1 MRIGVDIDDTLTSL
15 SELFYTEM
23 QKWCIERE
31 EIDNCD
37 KKVLTKNV
45 YANIKEYHSFW
56 KEVMEEKVLNMECKD
71 GAKLIIDKL
80 LEEGHEIYLITARS
94 NDYYDNYKEN
104 TVKWLKSKKINYT
117 NIFFECTDKRK
128 VLSELKIDVMI
139 DDNKEVMDTVLDLNI
154 KGIIMNT
161 FFNST
166 YNKCDRAYTWYDVYC
181 YIKN

>member
-1 MRIGVDIDDTLTSL
+1 MRIGIDIDDTLTSL

-23 QKWCIERE
+23 QKWCIEKE
-31 EIDNCD
+31 KLNLSDEKI
-37 KKVLTKNV
+37 LTKNI
-45 YANIKEYHSFW
+45 YSNIKDYHLFW
-56 KEVMEEKVLNMECKD
+56 REVMEEKVLNMECKD

-94 NDYYDNYKEN
+94 NDYYDNYIEN
-104 TVKWLKSKKINYT
+104 TLEWLKNKNINYT
-117 NIFFECTDKRK
+117 EAYFECTDKRK
-128 VLSELKIDVMI
+128 VLNDLKIDIMI
-139 DDNKEVMDTVLDLNI
+139 DDNKDVIDTALDLGI